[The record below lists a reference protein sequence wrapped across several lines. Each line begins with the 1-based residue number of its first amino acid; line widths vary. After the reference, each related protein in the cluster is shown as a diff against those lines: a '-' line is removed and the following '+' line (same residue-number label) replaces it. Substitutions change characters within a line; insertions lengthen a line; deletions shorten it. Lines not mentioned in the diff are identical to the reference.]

1 LRASHPRVEL
11 GPPTK
16 ADAAYLEL
24 RDQILRGGLAPG
36 ERIDQELLANSLGLS
51 TTPLREALRR
61 LESEQL
67 VVRSAHR
74 DVVVAPL
81 SFDEARQLFEV
92 RMELDVFAIRGAV
105 SAMTEAE
112 LAEADSLIAAKTN
125 ERAASYLRRHGI
137 AHQPEFAGPR
147 AFHHLLFAGSH
158 NPVLIEIL
166 EGLWA
171 RTERYAILVRAHS
184 SDRSEPNRNDH
195 KEMVAAI
202 RSHDEARAE
211 SLMRSHNRIELAV
224 EDFLESRS

>member
-1 LRASHPRVEL
+1 MSLARVEL

-24 RDQILRGGLAPG
+24 RDQILRGVLAPG

-67 VVRSAHR
+67 VLRSAHR

-81 SFDEARQLFEV
+81 SLDEARQLFAV
-92 RMELDVFAIRGAV
+92 RMDLDVLAIRLAV
-105 SAMTEAE
+105 TAMTDSE
-112 LAEADSLIAAKTN
+112 LAEADALIAASTT
-125 ERAASYLRRHGI
+125 ELAAKYLRRHGI
-137 AHQPEFAGPR
+137 VHQPEFAGPR
-147 AFHHLLFAGSH
+147 AFHHLLYSGSH
-158 NPVLIEIL
+158 NAVLVELL

-171 RTERYAILVRAHS
+171 RTERYAILVRGHS
-184 SDRSEPNRNDH
+184 SDRSVPNRRDH
-195 KEMVAAI
+195 EEMVEAI

-211 SLMRSHNRIELAV
+211 ALMRRHNRIELAV
-224 EDFLESRS
+224 EAFLTAGV